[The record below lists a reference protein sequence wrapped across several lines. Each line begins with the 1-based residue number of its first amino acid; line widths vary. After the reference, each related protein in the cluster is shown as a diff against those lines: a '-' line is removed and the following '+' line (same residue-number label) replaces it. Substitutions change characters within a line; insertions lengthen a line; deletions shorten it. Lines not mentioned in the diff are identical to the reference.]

1 MKGMLTLAEN
11 KRYIP
16 RKEFVTYAVGAL
28 GQGMVYGIMSS
39 YISDFYMN
47 VLMVPAVF
55 VLLLMLLARIW
66 DAINDPIMGVF
77 VDHHRYKSGK
87 MRPYLLITPIPIAIL
102 TVMLFTAPDIS
113 NTAKMVYAAITYTF
127 WGMIYTMSDVP
138 FWSMPNAM
146 TPDPAERG
154 KLISVSRTAN
164 GVGSAVPMALFM
176 AVGPLLA
183 LTGLEGVELEKRKY
197 TIVVLIASLI
207 GNLLFVRVYKS
218 AKERVNI
225 PEPKK
230 RAKGEPSSLKVV
242 FKCKPLMLVALM
254 GILSSG
260 RYMYQA
266 AGIHVARYTFYVG
279 GDLAGLSSSEVQLQL
294 QSSISTVSL
303 IFSVGSAVGMFGTM
317 LLIPK
322 LIEKFSYKSLLI
334 GSCVIGAASSIIMY
348 FVGYDNVFLCIPF
361 LIISCIPC
369 GVINTVAYAMIGD
382 ALDYMEYKTGRREN
396 GLGNACQSFVLKL
409 GNALAT
415 SAIILMY
422 IVVGLDPATVNTGS
436 AGVNVLMLE
445 HSVRNGMF
453 MLVTIIPTVSLL
465 LCIIP
470 ILFYDLTGEKKEE
483 ITKALAEQRE
493 QRGISVE

>member
-1 MKGMLTLAEN
+1 MGN
-11 KRYIP
+11 Q
-16 RKEFVTYAVGAL
+16 KETQKNPQYKYASTREKLCFGIGAIGKDAICNLVGA
-28 GQGMVYGIMSS
+28 
-39 YISDFYMN
+39 F
-47 VLMVPAVF
+47 
-55 VLLLMLLARIW
+55 LMLYFTDTLYLAPAFVGVLFFVARIW

-348 FVGYDNVFLCIPF
+348 FVGYDNVFLCIPL

-382 ALDYMEYKTGRREN
+382 ALDYMEYKT
-396 GLGNACQSFVLKL
+396 
-409 GNALAT
+409 
-415 SAIILMY
+415 
-422 IVVGLDPATVNTGS
+422 
-436 AGVNVLMLE
+436 
-445 HSVRNGMF
+445 
-453 MLVTIIPTVSLL
+453 
-465 LCIIP
+465 
-470 ILFYDLTGEKKEE
+470 
-483 ITKALAEQRE
+483 
-493 QRGISVE
+493 